1 MIPLKNEN
9 QALVFE
15 RAVSGLP
22 PIMGTVKTNGGRNAG
37 NREEEMQ
44 KKWISLLLA
53 GTMALS
59 LAACGSSGS
68 SDDTS
73 ASASGGT
80 ATESSSPS
88 QDGDYTQITYAFVTF
103 NTVPD
108 DTSEVEEAI
117 NQITRDKIG
126 VEVHLMPLSISDY
139 QQQVSLAVQNGE
151 IDIFHT
157 LGDLNNDIASDMCYD
172 ITDIIDKDAPEAKA
186 LMEDSWLK
194 TTSKDG
200 RIYGIPTMK
209 PFALQPM
216 LIYRKDIAKELNL
229 DMDSVKSIEDLTDI
243 FAKVKEAHPEMTPLA
258 PVSQGDSGLT
268 RWIQKIDWL
277 GDSFTTPTGVLQG
290 NDTTVQS
297 YYDLKDFEKYANLVR
312 DWYNNG
318 YIMQDAATTTSAA
331 AELMSSGNYFCYS
344 ASYSYPLEDTA
355 AQLSAPSGYD
365 VGAISLGDAYLDTS
379 SINSVAQVIASTS
392 ENPEAA
398 LKFLNLTYSDE
409 NVINTMLYGIEGEDY
424 VKNEDGTVSY
434 PEGQDASTVPYTAQ
448 LSCGVLG
455 NFFIQWP
462 LQGSGSEE
470 SLKWE
475 DEQNHNAAASPA
487 MGFCFDTSEL
497 QTQYTAVSN
506 VIKQYL
512 PGLAC
517 GSVDPEETLPVFRQA
532 LKDAGYDDILKAKQ
546 DQLDAWLAQQ

>member
-1 MIPLKNEN
+1 
-9 QALVFE
+9 
-15 RAVSGLP
+15 
-22 PIMGTVKTNGGRNAG
+22 
-37 NREEEMQ
+37 MQ
-44 KKWISLLLA
+44 RKWISLLLA

-59 LAACGSSGS
+59 LVACGSSGS
-68 SDDTS
+68 SDNTGS
-73 ASASGGT
+73 SSSNGT
-80 ATESSSPS
+80 ASDSTADS

-108 DTSEVEEAI
+108 DTSEVEEEI
-117 NQITRDKIG
+117 NKITRDKIG

-172 ITDIIDKDAPEAKA
+172 ITDIIDKDAPDAKA
-186 LMEDSWLK
+186 LMEDDWLK

-216 LIYRKDIAKELNL
+216 LIYRKDIAEELGL
-229 DMDSVKSIEDLTDI
+229 DMDSVKSVEDLTDI

-268 RWIQKIDWL
+268 RWIPEIDWL
-277 GDSFTTPTGVLQG
+277 GDSFSTPTGVLQG
-290 NDTTVQS
+290 DDTTVQS
-297 YYDLKDFEKYANLVR
+297 YYDLDDFEKYVNLVR

-344 ASYSYPLEDTA
+344 AAYSYPLEDTA
-355 AQLSAPSGYD
+355 ASLSAPSGFD

-379 SINSVAQVIASTS
+379 AINSITQVIASTS

-409 NVINTMLYGIEGEDY
+409 DVINTMLYGIEGEDY
-424 VKNEDGTVSY
+424 VKNDDGTVSY

-475 DEQNHNAAASPA
+475 DEQNHNAASSPA
-487 MGFCFDTSEL
+487 MGFSFDTSDL

-512 PGLAC
+512 PGLSC
-517 GSVDPEETLPVFRQA
+517 GSVDPSETLPVFRQA
-532 LKDAGYDDILKAKQ
+532 LKDAGYDDILNAKQ
-546 DQLDAWLAQQ
+546 EQLDSWLSQQ